1 MPKIFHSGI
10 LFNLLNRCKI
20 IKVSGKYFLNQLAH
34 DKKLCRCQS
43 NLGTDKQYIH
53 SYLNRFYGPLF
64 NYIKV
69 PNKLLEI
76 GIYRGASIVLW
87 HNLFPNAE
95 IHGVD
100 IQMHPEMHPE
110 FVSIQSDKE
119 ILITVENAYKSET
132 YFTGA
137 HSFDVII
144 DDGPHTLESQ
154 IQALK
159 YRSLLSKDGVL
170 IIEDV
175 PDIGRRLLEIRSTLP
190 EHERKFITGVSFA
203 LISGRYDDSILVFS
217 KDISILE
224 WIETHIGYFSKLI
237 GSSAL
242 FFRLLKPLIIFGRIR
257 RFIFV
262 KIGTKSTGV
271 FCKQT

>member
-1 MPKIFHSGI
+1 M
-10 LFNLLNRCKI
+10 
-20 IKVSGKYFLNQLAH
+20 
-34 DKKLCRCQS
+34 CRCQS

-87 HNLFPNAE
+87 HSLFPDAE

-100 IQMHPEMHPE
+100 IQMHPQMHPE
-110 FVSIQSDKE
+110 FIQIQSEKE
-119 ILITVENAYKSET
+119 ILITIENAYESET
-132 YFTGA
+132 YLTGT

-154 IQALK
+154 IQALD
-159 YRSLLSKDGVL
+159 YRSFLSDGGVL

-175 PDIGRRLLEIRSTLP
+175 PDIGRRLLEIRSTLSKD
-190 EHERKFITGVSFA
+190 EQKFITGVSFA
-203 LISGRYDDSILVFS
+203 LVSGRYDDSIIIFS
-217 KDISILE
+217 KDVSILN
-224 WIETHIGYFSKLI
+224 WIDCNIGYFSKLL
-237 GSSAL
+237 SKSPL
-242 FFRLLKPLIIFGRIR
+242 SFRLLRPLIVFGRIR
-257 RFIFV
+257 RYVLI

-271 FCKQT
+271 YCK